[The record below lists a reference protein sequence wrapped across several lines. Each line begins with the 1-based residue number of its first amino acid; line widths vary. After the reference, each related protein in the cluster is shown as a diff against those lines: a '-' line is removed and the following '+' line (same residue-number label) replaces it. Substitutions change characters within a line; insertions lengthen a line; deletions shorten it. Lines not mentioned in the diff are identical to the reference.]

1 MLRVVVPVLKAR
13 PTSAVLLAAV
23 LLLCDIIGVA
33 TAVDLDIYI
42 ITASDISAATA
53 QQLIPKLTV
62 HKDISF
68 RGYKALPEAALESSG
83 EAANVVAELAYLNTI
98 IDAKAA
104 SGKTTVLIWRPATVA
119 MMSASLTNVAKAV
132 ANGVRVVYIESGPME
147 GSTLA
152 TIDGDPISAA
162 QTGFTYSV
170 TKHPF
175 ATQTVGSPSG
185 GNNGLGGM
193 GTEVSW
199 STTVLRVS
207 SSRLQS

>member
-1 MLRVVVPVLKAR
+1 MLEAR
-13 PTSAVLLAAV
+13 PTSAALLLAAV

-62 HKDISF
+62 RKDISF

-83 EAANVVAELAYLNTI
+83 EAANVVAELAYLDTI
-98 IDAKAA
+98 IEAKAA

-119 MMSASLTNVAKAV
+119 MMSASLTNVAKAI
-132 ANGVRVVYIESGPME
+132 ANGVRIVYIESGPME

-152 TIDGDPISAA
+152 TIDGDPIST